1 MSREE
6 TLIAS
11 MLSIPPPTMIG
22 SLCILVK
29 ALDVAMDVVLV
40 KVEMAVEV
48 VDTTGTD
55 SNTDTDCNTGIDIH
69 LDRFDR

>member
-1 MSREE
+1 
-6 TLIAS
+6 
-11 MLSIPPPTMIG
+11 
-22 SLCILVK
+22 
-29 ALDVAMDVVLV
+29 MDVVLV
-40 KVEMAVEV
+40 KVEMAAEV